1 MAYTFVGPLLVVV
14 DENMCACCAQ
24 QVLSVFDVLHH
35 FGEKT
40 KINLDFGRF
49 CIIFVFGFKGVFVW
63 CAGIGWLTGPGRHV
77 VCRQMLFCTEPQRLL

>member
-1 MAYTFVGPLLVVV
+1 MAYTFVGQCLLVV

-49 CIIFVFGFKGVFVW
+49 CIIFVRRFEKKRACVLCIWGGNSNFARSVTKS
-63 CAGIGWLTGPGRHV
+63 ITP
-77 VCRQMLFCTEPQRLL
+77 